1 MAIAITLKEY
11 LEHQHI
17 DFDVIEHRQTDST
30 LQTCE
35 AAHIPGD
42 RMAKSILLGDDDSYL
57 MAVIPATHRLQ
68 LEHLN
73 ATTGRQLALV
83 REDELVEAFADCEL
97 GAVPPTGEAYGI
109 ETIVDSHLTSQPDIY
124 FETGDHTK
132 LIHVSGKQFREL
144 VDASTA
150 EDISR
155 HL

>member
-30 LQTCE
+30 LETCE

-42 RMAKSILLGDDDSYL
+42 RMAKSILLEDDDSYL

-68 LEHLN
+68 LDHLN
-73 ATTGRQLALV
+73 ETTGRQLELA

-109 ETIVDSHLTSQPDIY
+109 RTIVDAHLITQPDIY

-150 EDISR
+150 EGISR